1 MPQISQFYGIVI
13 AMFFNDHVPPHFHA
27 YYGGD
32 EATINIETGEII
44 DGHLPRRA
52 WRLVREWAEA
62 HRDELRVNWELAR
75 RPAPLNQIEPL
86 D

>member
-1 MPQISQFYGIVI
+1 MPQISQFYGIII

-32 EATINIETGEII
+32 EATINIETGEVI
-44 DGHLPRRA
+44 DGRLPKRA
-52 WRLVREWAEA
+52 LRLVRTWSST
-62 HRDELRVNWELAR
+62 HRDELRANWELAR
-75 RPAPLNQIEPL
+75 RPAPLNQIAPL

>member
-44 DGHLPRRA
+44 DGQLPRRHCGSFGNGPRRTA
-52 WRLVREWAEA
+52 RSYGPIGS
-62 HRDELRVNWELAR
+62 LRAGQPR
-75 RPAPLNQIEPL
+75 SIRSRH
-86 D
+86 